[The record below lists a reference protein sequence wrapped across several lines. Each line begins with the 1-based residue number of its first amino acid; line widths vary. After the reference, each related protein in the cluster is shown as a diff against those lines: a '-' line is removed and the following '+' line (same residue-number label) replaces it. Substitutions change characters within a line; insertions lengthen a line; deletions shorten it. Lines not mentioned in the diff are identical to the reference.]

1 MEREDNFVLNSKNV
15 LENNV
20 QSTTR
25 NAKWLENLFSQFHKE
40 NVTSK
45 KFHLIAKRKF
55 VANGTNI
62 VLETNAPKDTTSVLL
77 LLFQFAVIKDSLVHG
92 NKRKVLIKNNVAE

>member
-1 MEREDNFVLNSKNV
+1 LEREDNFALNSKNA

-25 NAKWLENLFSQFHKE
+25 NAKWLENQFSQFHKE

-45 KFHLIAKRKF
+45 EFLHTAKRKF
-55 VANGTNI
+55 AANGTNI
-62 VLETNAPKDTTSVLL
+62 VLETNVPKDTKFALL
-77 LLFQFAVIKDSLVHG
+77 LPLLFVVIKDSLVHG
-92 NKRKVLIKNNVAE
+92 NKNQVLIKNNAAK